1 MQGKKAPISFARIS
15 ALGSVMLALAL
26 YCGKV
31 RAEYSE
37 AESESKE
44 GKWEKSFITGNI
56 AISEWFDGVAEGVD
70 LFLAGQQ
77 YTTKQ
82 NKTAFLIEPSFYY
95 NEKEGYNDAFAFN
108 FNLRLPNVE
117 EYWQI
122 TFTSYDETK
131 ERGISQTYLR
141 QTPRERDYGA
151 TLGFFRKLGDVK
163 ASFQPRISFAGS
175 FLISHTLTFESV
187 VERGKNYRVNP
198 KMQFYADADKGTG
211 IFLAFNFAFQLS
223 QRFNLTFVNEG
234 DYEDRAHLFTVT
246 NGVALGQWFSKVTNM
261 SYNIFVTSKNR
272 PNYQMKSYNLGV
284 AWSRILYKNMLDVQ
298 VIPNVDFADQY
309 DYVGNPGITLNFN
322 LKF

>member
-1 MQGKKAPISFARIS
+1 MTAKKALLSFTRKS
-15 ALGSVMLALAL
+15 ALGSVMLALAF
-26 YCGKV
+26 YCGEV
-31 RAEYSE
+31 RAEYAE
-37 AESESKE
+37 AETESKE

-82 NKTAFLIEPSFYY
+82 NKTAVLIEPSFYY
-95 NEKEGYNDAFAFN
+95 NEKDGYTDSFGFN
-108 FNLRLPNVE
+108 VNLRLPNVE

-131 ERGISQTYLR
+131 ERGISQSYLR
-141 QTPRERDYGA
+141 QTPREQDYGA

-187 VERGKNYRVNP
+187 VERGRNYRVNP
-198 KMQFYADADKGTG
+198 KLQFYADADKGTG
-211 IFLAFNFAFQLS
+211 IFLAFNFAFQLN

-246 NGVALGQWFSKVTNM
+246 NGVALGQWFSDRSSL
-261 SYNIFVTSKNR
+261 SYNVFVTSTNR
-272 PNYQMKSYNLGV
+272 PIYQMKSYNLGV
-284 AWSRILYKNMLDVQ
+284 AWSRILYKNMLEVQ
-298 VIPNVDFADQY
+298 IIPNVDFADKY
-309 DYVGNPGITLNFN
+309 DYVRNPGITLNFS